1 MHGMQLSGV
10 DANLV
15 APLHALLEERSVAAA
30 ARRIG
35 LSPSATSHALAR
47 LRVLFDD
54 PLLARAGRK
63 LVRTPRGEAL
73 FEASRRAVEALGAL
87 LRPERPFDARTMKRS
102 FRIATTDHVQL
113 ALLRG
118 ADRLLT
124 SEAPGVDLYCL
135 PMDRGS
141 MAALRE
147 GHVDFSIGVFDEPP
161 PDVRKAALFV
171 DRLVTV
177 VRTGHRL
184 LRGKPSLERFVEHQ
198 HVLVAPLGSPSGL
211 VDDILA
217 RRGMARRVARTVPT
231 FVEAALLVAE
241 TDYVVTI
248 PRTVVEAFR
257 KQFRLSVFKVPLA
270 LPQFT
275 IAMVWHRRNDTHPE
289 HAWMRDLIVRSMRPP
304 SQRHRVR

>member
-1 MHGMQLSGV
+1 MQLSGV

-47 LRVLFDD
+47 LRSLFGD

-63 LVRTPRGEAL
+63 LVRTARGDAL
-73 FEASRRAVEALGAL
+73 FEASRRAVEALDTL
-87 LRPERPFDARTMKRS
+87 LRPERPFDPRTLRRS
-102 FRIATTDHVQL
+102 FRLATTDHVQL
-113 ALLRG
+113 ALLRA
-118 ADRLLT
+118 ADRLL
-124 SEAPGVDLYCL
+124 SVEAPGVDLYCL

-141 MAALRE
+141 MTALRE
-147 GHVDFSIGVFDEPP
+147 GHVDFSIGVFEEPP

-171 DRLVTV
+171 DQLVTV
-177 VRTGHRL
+177 VRTGHPL
-184 LRGKPSLERFVEHQ
+184 LRGAPRLERFVGYP

-211 VDDILA
+211 VDDILS
-217 RRGMARRVARTVPT
+217 RRGMTRRVARTVPT

-241 TDYVVTI
+241 TDYVVTL
-248 PRTVVEAFR
+248 PRTVVTAFK

-270 LPQFT
+270 LPRFT
-275 IAMVWHRRNDTHPE
+275 IAMIWHRRHDTHLE
-289 HAWMRDLIVRSMRPP
+289 HAWMRDVIVRSLR
-304 SQRHRVR
+304 RHSRIAP